1 MSPVQA
7 LTDLLRRLPQGLRKT
22 IYSVL
27 ALLGALLATL
37 VAFGVSDLGPISLTR
52 ALELYAYVSPAIGV
66 VAVANVAATPAQE
79 PVAEFDEDVD
89 LSAFEPVGSED
100 DVYGAAAW

>member
-66 VAVANVAATPAQE
+66 VAVANVTATPAE
-79 PVAEFDEDVD
+79 EAVAEFDEDVD

>member
-1 MSPVQA
+1 MSPLQA

-22 IYSVL
+22 IYSAL

-37 VAFGVSDLGPISLTR
+37 VAFGVSDIGPVSLTR

-66 VAVANVAATPAQE
+66 VGGANVNKPAE
-79 PVAEFDEDVD
+79 ESPAEFDEDVD

-100 DVYGAAAW
+100 EVYGAAAW

>member
-1 MSPVQA
+1 MSPLQA

-22 IYSVL
+22 IYSAL

-37 VAFGVSDLGPISLTR
+37 VAFGVSDIGPVSLTR

-66 VAVANVAATPAQE
+66 VAVANVNKPAE
-79 PVAEFDEDVD
+79 ESPAEFDEDVD

-100 DVYGAAAW
+100 EVYGAAAW

>member
-1 MSPVQA
+1 MSPLQA

-22 IYSVL
+22 IYSAL

-37 VAFGVSDLGPISLTR
+37 VAFGVSDIGPVSLTR

-66 VAVANVAATPAQE
+66 VAVANVDKPAE
-79 PVAEFDEDVD
+79 ESPAEFDEDVD

-100 DVYGAAAW
+100 EVYGAAAW

>member
-1 MSPVQA
+1 MSPLQA

-22 IYSVL
+22 IYSAL

-37 VAFGVSDLGPISLTR
+37 VAFGVSDIGPISLTR

-66 VAVANVAATPAQE
+66 VAVANVNKPADA

-100 DVYGAAAW
+100 EVYGAAAW

>member
-1 MSPVQA
+1 MSPLQA

-22 IYSVL
+22 IYSAV

-37 VAFGVSDLGPISLTR
+37 VAFGVSDIGPVSLTR

-66 VAVANVAATPAQE
+66 VAVANVDKPAE
-79 PVAEFDEDVD
+79 ESPAEFDEDVD

-100 DVYGAAAW
+100 EVYGAAAW